1 MGGLSAEREVS
12 LASGVQVARALR
24 EAGHRVTAVDTARG
38 AVDREE
44 ERAILERGVGA
55 APPEPAERRRGDG
68 RELLEVPSLP
78 AVAEADVAFP
88 VLHGGAGEDGTL
100 QAVLELA
107 GVPYAGSPPLGCGL
121 AMDKD
126 VSKRLFRQAG
136 VPTADWRMDPASPG
150 EVAGLGY
157 PMIVKPAAGGSTLG
171 LAVVREE
178 GELADAVERAR
189 RFDDEVMAEA
199 FVRGREIT
207 VGVVGDE
214 PLPVGEIIPEHEIFD
229 YECKYQPELAR
240 EVFPAE
246 LPGPPAERARE
257 LALRVH
263 RVLKLGGFSRVDFI
277 LDGDGEPWCLE
288 ANALPGM
295 TSNSLLPKAAAAAG
309 IAFPELCDR
318 IVRSAAAADGPG
330 EPGGGP

>member
-1 MGGLSAEREVS
+1 MGGRSAEREVS
-12 LASGVQVARALR
+12 LDSGVQVARALR
-24 EAGHRVTAVDTARG
+24 EAGHEVTAVDTSRG
-38 AVDREE
+38 ALEEAE
-44 ERAILERGVGA
+44 EREILERGVGTT
-55 APPEPAERRRGDG
+55 PPQPRGRRRGDG
-68 RELLEVPSLP
+68 RELLELASLP
-78 AVAEADVAFP
+78 AVAESEVTFP
-88 VLHGGAGEDGTL
+88 VLHGGTGEDGTV

-107 GVPYAGSPPLGCGL
+107 GIRYAGSGPLGCGL

-126 VSKRLFRQAG
+126 VSKRLFRHAG
-136 VPTADWRMDPASPG
+136 IPTADWCLAPVEPEEAAR
-150 EVAGLGY
+150 LGY
-157 PMIVKPAAGGSTLG
+157 PLVVKPAAGGSTLG
-171 LAVVREE
+171 LTVVRAEE
-178 GELADAVERAR
+178 GLSEAVEVAG

-207 VGVVGDE
+207 VGVVGE
-214 PLPVGEIIPEHEIFD
+214 EALPVGEIIPEHDIFD

-240 EVFPAE
+240 ELFPAD
-246 LPGPPAERARE
+246 LPEAQAARARE

-263 RVLKLGGFSRVDFI
+263 RALKLSGFSRVDFI

-318 IVRSAAAADGPG
+318 IVRSAAAGRPDRDPDGG
-330 EPGGGP
+330 A